1 MSMKRKPLRGV
12 DEHVAA
18 IVAAIGR
25 PLHPTKCLDLDAVDR
40 IVAAVTIPA
49 DVAVPDID
57 RQQLLSDLEGELAIY
72 RTGLMMRDRP
82 SDRVQA
88 IADAVNAW
96 NMSGCI
102 CGVISPRS
110 TDA

>member
-1 MSMKRKPLRGV
+1 M
-12 DEHVAA
+12 
-18 IVAAIGR
+18 
-25 PLHPTKCLDLDAVDR
+25 
-40 IVAAVTIPA
+40 AAVTIPA